1 MPKPLLQPAIALSL
15 LVLWPLAGLGFP
27 AEVERSSDLLTVTWQ
42 SPGAAPVD
50 VWVEYRDDSGQPR
63 RQLLSPQDADGRHS
77 VAAEAQRPYFVLT
90 TAEGDE
96 QVVAERLLPLQ
107 GGNNFRDLGGYETA
121 DGRTVQWGVLY
132 RSGTMVQ
139 LTPDDYRYLG
149 QLGIR
154 TICDFRSSEERSNEP
169 TDWLADPQPVRQQ
182 RDYVLDTTTLMA
194 SIARPDVTPEQAKA
208 VFADFYRE
216 VPFVYAEHYRTLF
229 AELLAGRAPLTFN
242 CSAGKDRTGVAAA
255 LLLSA
260 LGVERQQVV
269 ADYLLSNR
277 YYKPAQPKPGAN
289 DSTSRLLASLQ
300 PAVVQVLMGVDASY
314 IEAALDAATRKHGS
328 LEAYFANELGVDAA
342 GLRQLRD
349 LYTD

>member
-1 MPKPLLQPAIALSL
+1 MPKPLPSAALFL
-15 LVLWPLAGLGFP
+15 ALPLLWPHAGFGFP
-27 AEVERSSDLLTVTWQ
+27 ADVARSGDLLTVTWQ
-42 SPGAAPVD
+42 SPAAAPLD
-50 VWVEYRDDSGQPR
+50 LWIEYRDDNGPPR
-63 RQLLSPQDADGRHS
+63 RALLSPQDADGRHV
-77 VAAEAQRPYFVLT
+77 VAATSERPYFVLR
-90 TAEGDE
+90 TAAGEE

-107 GGNNFRDLGGYETA
+107 GGNNFRDLGGYETT
-121 DGRTVQWGVLY
+121 DGRTVKWGVLY
-132 RSGTMVQ
+132 RSGTMVK

-169 TDWLADPQPVRQQ
+169 TDWLADPPPARQQ
-182 RDYVLDTTTLMA
+182 RDYVLDTTTLMG
-194 SIARPDVTPEQAKA
+194 SIARPDTTPEQAKA
-208 VFADFYRE
+208 VFAAFYRD
-216 VPFVYAEHYRTLF
+216 VPFVYADHYRTLF
-229 AELLAGRAPLTFN
+229 TELLAGRAPLAFH

-260 LGVERQQVV
+260 LGVAREQVV

-277 YYKPAQPKPGAN
+277 YYRPAQPTPGAN

-328 LEAYFANELGVDAA
+328 LDAYLANELGVDAA

>member
-1 MPKPLLQPAIALSL
+1 MPKPLLHHAIALSL
-15 LVLWPLAGLGFP
+15 LVLWPLAGHGFP

-42 SPGAAPVD
+42 APAAAPVD
-50 VWVEYRDDSGQPR
+50 LWIEYRDDTGQPR
-63 RQLLSPQDADGRHS
+63 RQLLSPQDADGRHAM
-77 VAAEAQRPYFVLT
+77 AAGPQRPYFVLT

-121 DGRTVQWGVLY
+121 DGRTVKWGVLY
-132 RSGTMVQ
+132 RSGTMVK

-154 TICDFRSSEERSNEP
+154 TICDFRSSEERHNEP
-169 TDWLADPQPVRQQ
+169 TDWLADPPPARQQ
-182 RDYVLDTTTLMA
+182 RDYVLDTTNLMG
-194 SIARPDVTPEQAKA
+194 SIARPDVTPQQAKA
-208 VFADFYRE
+208 VFADFYRD
-216 VPFVYAEHYRTLF
+216 VPFSYADHYRTLF
-229 AELLAGRAPLTFN
+229 AELLAGRAPLAFN

-260 LGVERQQVV
+260 LGVAREQVV

-277 YYKPAQPKPGAN
+277 YYRPAQPTPGAN